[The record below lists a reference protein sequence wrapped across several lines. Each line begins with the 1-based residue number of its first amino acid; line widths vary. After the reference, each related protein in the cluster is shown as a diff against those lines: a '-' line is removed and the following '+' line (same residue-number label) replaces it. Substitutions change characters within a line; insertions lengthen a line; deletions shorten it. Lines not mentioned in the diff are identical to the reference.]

1 MISLPKIPYIHRI
14 FMVQANPKNLALPST
29 SQRLLSQFEVASVG
43 PSFAGTTSAV
53 ACVVRA
59 REKRRPHGTWAHKSL
74 LRASPKQGRPHGTW
88 IGLARAIY
96 IRCMYGIFGRKITKY
111 TVIYGVHIRFWPILH
126 TRAHASWLR
135 ASHKKG
141 RPHDA
146 CSYFSLRAQPQGRA
160 CMPPFGT
167 LARYVFW
174 PPTC

>member
-1 MISLPKIPYIHRI
+1 MTVYLMISLPKIPYIHRI

-111 TVIYGVHIRFWPILH
+111 TAIYGVYIQFWQTLIIVGQNRIDTVYIRYSWQGNHQIYGHIRRIYTVLANPKC
-126 TRAHASWLR
+126 S
-135 ASHKKG
+135 
-141 RPHDA
+141 RPE
-146 CSYFSLRAQPQGRA
+146 P
-160 CMPPFGT
+160 
-167 LARYVFW
+167 
-174 PPTC
+174 